1 MSIFRWLFKY
11 WTWLQADLRVTIHSH
26 EHERLEYARYTAS
39 ISVVLPFSSDNM
51 LGLNFYLFV
60 LQVSKTD
67 GPWNTTPQ
75 LVAEDL
81 K

>member
-1 MSIFRWLFKY
+1 MNTKDW
-11 WTWLQADLRVTIHSH
+11 QHP
-26 EHERLEYARYTAS
+26 RYIAS
-39 ISVVLPFSSDNM
+39 ISVVLPFPSENM
-51 LGLNFYLFV
+51 LGLNVYLFV